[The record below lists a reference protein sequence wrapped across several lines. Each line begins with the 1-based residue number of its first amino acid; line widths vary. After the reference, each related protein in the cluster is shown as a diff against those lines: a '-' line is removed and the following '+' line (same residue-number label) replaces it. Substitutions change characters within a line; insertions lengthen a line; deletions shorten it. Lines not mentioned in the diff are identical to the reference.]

1 MTAILPE
8 TVEAFVEAGRNGAST
23 AVQGRALEDL
33 ICYVF
38 AQTPGISITR
48 RNELNAFQTE
58 EIDVALWNDGHADGF
73 FFLPNI
79 ILVECK
85 NWSNR
90 VSSAEL
96 NWFDSKL
103 RNRGLAF
110 GVLVAARGITGD
122 AAELTAAHSIV
133 AAALRESRRLV
144 VINCD
149 ELLALTESSQ
159 LVQLI
164 KEKLCDLAV
173 KGTVA

>member
-1 MTAILPE
+1 MVAILQA
-8 TVEAFVEAGRNGAST
+8 TVEAYVEIGANGAT
-23 AVQGRALEDL
+23 TGEQGRALEDL

-38 AQTPGISITR
+38 AQVPGISITR

-58 EIDVALWNDGHADGF
+58 EIDVALWNDGHPDGF

-85 NWSNR
+85 NWSDR

-103 RNRGLAF
+103 RNRGLPF
-110 GVLVAARGITGD
+110 GVLVTPQGITGD
-122 AAELTAAHSIV
+122 AAGITAAHSIV
-133 AAALRESRRLV
+133 AAALREGRRLV
-144 VINCD
+144 VITSD
-149 ELLALTESSQ
+149 ELLTLTDSTQ
-159 LVQLI
+159 LVQLV